1 MADLKF
7 TEKAL
12 FEKLFD
18 RGGYVLD
25 LSNRTFEEFFKDF
38 QINIYD
44 SRFAFNGDSKMK
56 RLRAFL
62 EIESKE
68 KVGEV
73 LFNLLQYAETVEE
86 INEIDKANALR
97 FINRLNSK
105 IGKTNVDNTEITEDD
120 FLQKEFDTINVSQL
134 DLESGLISV
143 LEQRIKEIQK
153 GIKHG
158 NSLSVV
164 FLCGSTLEG
173 ILLGTASKNPKNFNT
188 SSSSPKY
195 KDTSKVKP
203 FNEWSLSDFINVSY
217 DVGVIGLDVKK
228 FSHALRDFRNYIHPY
243 EQWTSNFNPSTHTA
257 GICWQVLKA
266 ALYDLTNNKNQ

>member
-7 TEKAL
+7 IEKTL

-25 LSNRTFEEFFKDF
+25 FSNRTFEDFFKDF
-38 QINIYD
+38 NINIYED
-44 SRFAFNGDSKMK
+44 RFAFNGDSKMK
-56 RLRAFL
+56 RLRAFW
-62 EIESKE
+62 EIESNQ

-73 LFNLLQYAETVEE
+73 LFNLLQYADSMEE
-86 INEIDKANALR
+86 ISATDKKNALGY
-97 FINRLNSK
+97 INRLN
-105 IGKTNVDNTEITEDD
+105 NTFGILKEEKAEITEDD
-120 FLQKEFDTINVSQL
+120 FLQKEFDSIKVSQL

-173 ILLGTASKNPKNFNT
+173 ILLGTASKNPKIFNT

-195 KDTSKVKP
+195 KDTGKVKP

-243 EQWTSNFNPSTHTA
+243 EQWTSNFNPNTHTA

-266 ALYDLTNNKNQ
+266 ALHDLTNNKTL